1 MKPST
6 HPALTPPE
14 KPPTSTLMLNN
25 ATLTQLRA
33 LKLQGF
39 ADALQ
44 QRKRS
49 ANDTLASPI
58 AVW

>member
-1 MKPST
+1 
-6 HPALTPPE
+6 
-14 KPPTSTLMLNN
+14 MLNN

-44 QRKRS
+44 LLP
-49 ANDTLASPI
+49 AP
-58 AVW
+58 